1 MNTVKSK
8 ISMFNNNNPNNN
20 NSLNNTPGGGGKSVV
35 NQFAQNKSTKRKPT
49 GYCECCKQ
57 RFDNLKQ
64 HLTSV
69 THENFDRNAVNF
81 KELDELVDGVLNF
94 KNFLIKN
101 NMDNFSEKEKVEEE
115 TAKAE
120 QVNIEETKEFAKKF
134 NQKRQ
139 SLGISQ
145 TQVVQTLNSYQ
156 EPVYDESALIR
167 FERLDITPRSA
178 ARMKPVLERW
188 LCDAEKLKF
197 GDRLKSNVSAQ
208 SHQQQQQQQTPTD
221 GDCPITKK
229 RKRFDFSPSTL
240 EVLNEAFGVTSKP
253 TGNDFLVVR
262 NYAYKE

>member
-1 MNTVKSK
+1 M
-8 ISMFNNNNPNNN
+8 
-20 NSLNNTPGGGGKSVV
+20 
-35 NQFAQNKSTKRKPT
+35 
-49 GYCECCKQ
+49 
-57 RFDNLKQ
+57 
-64 HLTSV
+64 

-94 KNFLIKN
+94 KNFLVKN
-101 NMDNFSEKEKVEEE
+101 NLDNFSEKEE
-115 TAKAE
+115 TKEADRAE
-120 QVNIEETKEFAKKF
+120 QLNIEETKEFAKKF

-156 EPVYDESALIR
+156 EPVYDESALVR

-197 GDRLKSNVSAQ
+197 GERLKSNVSAQ
-208 SHQQQQQQQTPTD
+208 SQQQQTQATD

-229 RKRFDFSPSTL
+229 RKRFEFSSSTL
-240 EVLNEAFGVTSKP
+240 EILNEAFGVTSKP
-253 TGNDFLVVR
+253 SGNDFPC
-262 NYAYKE
+262 